1 MRSGAELLTGSS
13 AAKCFSVTDYFSVH
27 HTLSVEIGQP
37 LLYTEQVRAGL
48 INTFLY
54 GCVMGK
60 ESYHRELSPNSAV
73 SLSSIY
79 SLLVHFVSLFW
90 FSGSHLFSDQPHF
103 GLIYQLFSRM
113 ITWFYKKSE
122 MVENVHHIFPES

>member
-48 INTFLY
+48 INTFFIWMCNGERVVPQGIITQLCSLPQLY
-54 GCVMGK
+54 
-60 ESYHRELSPNSAV
+60 L
-73 SLSSIY
+73 
-79 SLLVHFVSLFW
+79 
-90 FSGSHLFSDQPHF
+90 
-103 GLIYQLFSRM
+103 
-113 ITWFYKKSE
+113 
-122 MVENVHHIFPES
+122 